1 MNMNRT
7 IHFLSTSRTALI
19 LLLATLLTAT
29 AAQTAGAQP
38 SGNWADY
45 KATETLPQSD
55 DGETIYI
62 STAEQLA
69 LYAYNV
75 NYDVKN
81 SKGYYCARTVELQAD
96 IDLSA
101 HYWTPIGNRSGF
113 YFNGKFNGNGHVITG
128 MNVNNDCGSN
138 VYGFVGYFRDQS
150 DNPSHIDKLIFR
162 NCQVTGS
169 VANNALGGVAIVAGN
184 MSSNQ
189 SAVTNCLV

>member
-1 MNMNRT
+1 MM
-7 IHFLSTSRTALI
+7 LAL
-19 LLLATLLTAT
+19 ALLTAT
-29 AAQTAGAQP
+29 AAQGAWAQP

-45 KATETLPQSD
+45 KATETLPQSN

-62 STAEQLA
+62 STAAELA

-128 MNVNNDCGSN
+128 MTVTNDCASN
-138 VYGFVGYFRDQS
+138 
-150 DNPSHIDKLIFR
+150 
-162 NCQVTGS
+162 
-169 VANNALGGVAIVAGN
+169 
-184 MSSNQ
+184 
-189 SAVTNCLV
+189 